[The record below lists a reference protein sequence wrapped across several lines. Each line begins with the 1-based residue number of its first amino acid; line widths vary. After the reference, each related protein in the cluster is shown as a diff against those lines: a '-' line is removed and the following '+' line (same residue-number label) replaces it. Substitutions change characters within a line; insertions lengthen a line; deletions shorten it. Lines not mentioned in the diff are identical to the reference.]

1 MPRLLVLCCVLLLAP
16 ARQAAAEWHITP
28 MLGFTMVGSTSI
40 VDVELATD
48 KRHWNLGGAVTLLGG
63 GILGAEVITIWTPG
77 FFDREDVAD
86 EFDLVSSSRSLS
98 LMGNVVLT
106 TPRNWTEYGLRP
118 FVSGG
123 FGLLQAASDNEVL
136 PVNSNLTGFN
146 VGGGAIGFLSNR
158 TGLRFD
164 IRYHSTLK
172 VSDEGPLGFGEVHLR
187 YVTATVGIVFR
198 R

>member
-1 MPRLLVLCCVLLLAP
+1 MPRLALFCCIILLVP

-28 MLGFTMVGSTSI
+28 MLGLSMLGSTSI
-40 VDVELATD
+40 VDFEFATD

-63 GILGAEVITIWTPG
+63 GILGAEVLTIWTPG
-77 FFDREDVAD
+77 FFQREDA
-86 EFDLVSSSRSLS
+86 EIPLVSSSRMVS
-98 LMGNVVLT
+98 LMGNAVLT

-123 FGLLQAASDNEVL
+123 FGLLHAVSNNEVL
-136 PVNSNLTGFN
+136 PVNSNLAGFN
-146 VGGGAIGFLSNR
+146 IGAGAIGFLSNR

-164 IRYHSTLK
+164 VRYHSTLK
-172 VSDEGPLGFGEVHLR
+172 VSGEGPFSIGEVHLR